1 MQKADRYTEKAVERF
16 KRFKSNTAPPLRR
29 SPPETLQQ
37 LRSSPPTP
45 SIAGAN
51 FKSLPLWVSLACLK
65 LLPEIRSALGIP
77 EAKFPL
83 HCPGRQISQSKFV
96 FYYHGC

>member
-45 SIAGAN
+45 SIAGGFLLSWLLTAAH
-51 FKSLPLWVSLACLK
+51 FK
-65 LLPEIRSALGIP
+65 LLPIRI
-77 EAKFPL
+77 
-83 HCPGRQISQSKFV
+83 R
-96 FYYHGC
+96 